1 MGSFLRL
8 LRRHRQDEAFSPVA
22 TRDDV
27 TYCYRLL
34 LGRQPDPEGWRYY
47 TELIDKGDLTVE
59 RLVASFTDSHE
70 YRTRRATEHQAVAV
84 ALDGFS
90 LYVRQDDK
98 EVGASLAEAGQYE
111 PHVTAELKP
120 LLRDDFV
127 FVDVG
132 ANIGYFTILA
142 ASLMKTGKVIAFE
155 PNRDNCTLIR
165 MSLDANRL
173 GNVTLH
179 PFAVSDTEAEFALD
193 VSGSNGALREPSST
207 GDLIVRSVVFDDC
220 VSEESR
226 VDIIK
231 MDIEGFEGRALR
243 GMTQTIAR
251 HRPVLFSE
259 LSPSDL
265 VRRSRMAPHDYLMQ
279 IAQLGYDLFELP
291 FVGRRSSM
299 PQTPAE
305 ILAACSRA
313 QASHIDVVAY
323 PQRD

>member
-1 MGSFLRL
+1 MGGFLHL
-8 LRRHRQDEAFSPVA
+8 LRRHRPDETFSSIA

-47 TELIDKGDLTVE
+47 NDLIDKGDLTVE
-59 RLVASFTDSHE
+59 RLVASFTDSRE
-70 YRTRRATEHQAVAV
+70 YRTRRTKEHEAVAV

-98 EVGASLAEAGQYE
+98 EVGARLAEAGQYE

-120 LLRDDFV
+120 LLRDDTV
-127 FVDVG
+127 FADVG

-142 ASLMKTGKVIAFE
+142 ASLTRTGKVIAFE
-155 PNRDNCTLIR
+155 PNRDNCALIR
-165 MSLDANRL
+165 MSLGANGL
-173 GNVTLH
+173 HNVTLH
-179 PFAVSDTEAEFALD
+179 PFAVSDAEAEFALD
-193 VSGSNGALREPSST
+193 VSGSNGALREPSSAD
-207 GDLIVRSVVFDDC
+207 DLIVRSVVFDEC

-265 VRRSRMAPHDYLMQ
+265 VRRSRMPPHDYLMQ
-279 IAQLGYDLFELP
+279 IEQLGYDLFELP
-291 FVGRRSSM
+291 FVGRRSST
-299 PQTPAE
+299 PQTRAE
-305 ILAACSRA
+305 ILDACSRA
-313 QASHIDVVAY
+313 QASHIDIVAY
-323 PQRD
+323 PQRN

>member
-1 MGSFLRL
+1 VRNFLRL
-8 LRRHRQDEAFSPVA
+8 LRRRRQVDEAPSTAA

-27 TYCYRLL
+27 AYCYRLL
-34 LGRQPDPEGWRYY
+34 LGRQPDAEGWRYY
-47 TELIDKGDLTVE
+47 TELVDKGDLSVE
-59 RLVASFTDSHE
+59 RLVGSFTDSHE

-84 ALDGFS
+84 ALDGIR
-90 LYVRQDDK
+90 LYVRHDDK
-98 EVGASLAEAGQYE
+98 EVGAPLAEAGRYE
-111 PHVTAELKP
+111 PHVTAELRP
-120 LLRDDFV
+120 LLRDDTV

-142 ASLMKTGKVIAFE
+142 ASLVRQGKVIAFE
-155 PNRDNCTLIR
+155 PNRDNCALIR
-165 MSLDANRL
+165 MSLDANGL

-179 PFAVSDTEAEFALD
+179 PFAVSDTGAEFALD
-193 VSGSNGALREPSST
+193 VVGSNGALREASPT
-207 GDLIVRSVVFDDC
+207 DDLIVRSVVFDDC
-220 VSEESR
+220 VSKEPR

-259 LSPSDL
+259 LLPDGL

-279 IAQLGYDLFELP
+279 IVQLGYDLFALP
-291 FVGRRSSM
+291 FAGGRSSM

-305 ILAACSRA
+305 ILDAYSRA
-313 QASHIDVVAY
+313 HASHIDVVAY
-323 PQRD
+323 PH